1 MSAYIP
7 LSVPTFNGNEDKYV
21 KDCIDTEWVSSAGKY
36 VDLFEKKIAEYTRSR
51 YAIACV
57 NGTSAL
63 QVSLKLVGVK
73 PNDEVIVPTLTFIAP
88 INAIAYNGANPLFMD
103 CDDYCNIDPEKVERF
118 IKEET
123 IFQNGNTYNKITR
136 KKISAIIPVHI
147 WGNLCS
153 FGDLI
158 GLCEERNI
166 NVVEDASESLG
177 SFYNHGN
184 YAGSHSGTIGK
195 IGCISFN
202 GNKIITTGGGGMIIT
217 DDSELAEKAKYLT
230 TQAKDDPVRYVHN
243 EIGYNFRLTNIH
255 AALGVAQ
262 LEQLPTILNKKKFIY
277 DFYRSGIQNE
287 KGISIMG
294 IPNYSESNHWL
305 NLIKYDR
312 SLIDQNIDQ
321 IIRKLEMNKIQTR
334 PIWKLNHEQKPY
346 QKNQNF
352 FIEKAKK
359 MVESCLCIPSS
370 PNLNEEDL
378 NRILTHLNE

>member
-21 KDCIDTEWVSSAGKY
+21 KECIDTEWVSSAGKY
-36 VDLFEKKIAEYTRSR
+36 VDLFEKKIADYTRSK

-63 QVSLKLVGVK
+63 QVSLRLVGVK

-88 INAIAYNGANPLFMD
+88 INAIAYNGATPLFMD
-103 CDDYCNIDPEKVERF
+103 CDDFCNIDPEKVEQF

-136 KKISAIIPVHI
+136 NKISAIIPVHI

-153 FGDLI
+153 FDDLI
-158 GLCEERNI
+158 RLCEERNI
-166 NVVEDASESLG
+166 QVVEDASESLG
-177 SFYNHGN
+177 SFYKDGN
-184 YAGSHSGTIGK
+184 YAGRHSGTVGK

-202 GNKIITTGGGGMIIT
+202 GNKIITTGGGGMILT
-217 DDSELAEKAKYLT
+217 DDNELAEKAKYFT

-262 LEQLPTILNKKKFIY
+262 LEQLPTILKKKKFIHN
-277 DFYRSGIQNE
+277 FYKSGIQNE

-294 IPNYSESNHWL
+294 IPNYSKSNHWL
-305 NLIKYDR
+305 NLIKFDR
-312 SLIDQNIDQ
+312 SLVDQDIDQ
-321 IIRKLEMNKIQTR
+321 IIRKLEMNKIQSR

-359 MVESCLCIPSS
+359 MVKCYLCIPSS

-378 NRILTHLNE
+378 NRILNHLNE